1 MLNLR
6 GRINRKSKG
15 KRERDEVQKTKS
27 DVDFDFGM
35 AEEAKDGSDERTNG
49 RRMAKGREANSRGN
63 DRKKSTKQ
71 GGVRAE
77 KGKVDG
83 RWLRKTWS
91 DVAKGMNED

>member
-1 MLNLR
+1 MFEPPLGGGWSCSWLHPPP
-6 GRINRKSKG
+6 INTIMSG
-15 KRERDEVQKTKS
+15 LV
-27 DVDFDFGM
+27 
-35 AEEAKDGSDERTNG
+35 EEPEDGSNEKISR